1 MQPIVQAVLRSWSIP
16 PVATYA
22 LVLTALTYLRG
33 AWLLRRAGY
42 PYLPVWRLGSF
53 TLGLF
58 ALWFAL
64 ASPLDTF
71 GPFVLTA
78 HMLQHMILMMVAP
91 PLILLGEPLIPIVR
105 GMPRFAAR
113 EFAGPFLNW
122 PAGHRIGLALTN
134 PVIALLLMGTV
145 MFAWHAPGPYEFAL
159 RSSFWHQ
166 VEHAC
171 FFLASIIFWWPV
183 VQPWPSHPRWPRW
196 AMVPY
201 LVIADLQNTALSAVL
216 VFADKILYPSY
227 AAGPS
232 LFGLTPL
239 EDQAAAGAMM
249 WVIGSLAFIV
259 PAVLIAIQCLSRR
272 RLVPEWVDGHGFS
285 RAQSGVESRASAL
298 ELPRLKKLPKESL
311 WKSFVS
317 GHDFS
322 RADTSFISHP
332 PSGLQSAR
340 RSFEVAWF
348 LVLFIVVA
356 SGFAALSRF
365 STVDDDQV
373 LRLSQQSGPFAV
385 AVYGPAG
392 DIPAGPATF
401 GVLVQD
407 RDSREVLLDSQVEF
421 VLHNRTAADVSA
433 QPVRAT
439 RDDENRLLFTAD
451 VDFGSAGAR
460 LLEIEVRQAGRTAV
474 LSLPVEAVNSE
485 PGMPPR
491 WSYVVILAF
500 AGILCAAYLW
510 RHRGSKSAELAL
522 PIA

>member
-42 PYLPVWRLGSF
+42 PYLPAWRLGSF

-91 PLILLGEPLIPIVR
+91 PLIQLGEPLIPIVR

-122 PAGHRIGLALTN
+122 PVAQRLGLALTN

-145 MFAWHAPGPYEFAL
+145 MFAWHVPALYEFAL
-159 RSSFWHQ
+159 RSSSWHQ

-171 FFLASIIFWWPV
+171 FFFASIIFWWPV

-227 AAGPS
+227 ATGPS
-232 LFGLTPL
+232 LFGFTPQ

-249 WVIGSLAFIV
+249 WVIGSLAFII

-272 RLVPEWVDGHGFS
+272 F
-285 RAQSGVESRASAL
+285 A
-298 ELPRLKKLPKESL
+298 
-311 WKSFVS
+311 S
-317 GHDFS
+317 GHEIS
-322 RADTSFISHP
+322 RADRPHRFVIPRGRRPAGDLLSRLLQQPLNPGAFTRNRTFELASF
-332 PSGLQSAR
+332 L
-340 RSFEVAWF
+340 
-348 LVLFIVVA
+348 LLFVVTA
-356 SGFAALSRF
+356 SGFVMLSRF
-365 STVDDDQV
+365 STDDDDQV

-385 AVYGPAG
+385 AVYGPPG

-407 RDSREVLLDSQVEF
+407 RDSREVLLDSQVDF
-421 VLHNRTAADVSA
+421 VLRNRTPADVPA

-451 VDFGSAGAR
+451 VDFESAGAR
-460 LLEIEVRQAGRTAV
+460 LLEIEVRQGGRTAV
-474 LSLPVEAVNSE
+474 LSVPVEAVNSE

-510 RHRGSKSAELAL
+510 RHRGSKSAELAV

>member
-1 MQPIVQAVLRSWSIP
+1 VQPIVQAVLRSWSIP

-53 TLGLF
+53 TLGL
-58 ALWFAL
+58 LSVWFAL

-91 PLILLGEPLIPIVR
+91 PLLLLGEPLIPIVR

-122 PAGHRIGLALTN
+122 PVAQNIGLALTN

-145 MFAWHAPGPYEFAL
+145 MFAWHVPGPYEFAL
-159 RSSFWHQ
+159 RSSFWHEI
-166 VEHAC
+166 EHAC
-171 FFLASIIFWWPV
+171 FFFASIIFWWPV
-183 VQPWPSHPRWPRW
+183 IQPWPSHAQWPRW

-227 AAGPS
+227 ATGPS
-232 LFGLTPL
+232 LFGFTPR
-239 EDQAAAGAMM
+239 EDQAAAGAIM
-249 WVIGSLAFIV
+249 WVIGSLAFII

-272 RLVPEWVDGHGFS
+272 FAS
-285 RAQSGVESRASAL
+285 RN
-298 ELPRLKKLPKESL
+298 
-311 WKSFVS
+311 
-317 GHDFS
+317 DFS
-322 RADTSFISHP
+322 RADKPHRFVIPRGRRPAGDLLSRLLQQPLNPGAFTRNRRFELASF
-332 PSGLQSAR
+332 L
-340 RSFEVAWF
+340 
-348 LVLFIVVA
+348 LLFVVTA
-356 SGFAALSRF
+356 SGFVMLSRF
-365 STVDDDQV
+365 STDDDDQV

-385 AVYGPAG
+385 AVYGPPG
-392 DIPAGPATF
+392 DIPAAPATF

-421 VLHNRTAADVSA
+421 VLHNRTAADVAA

-451 VDFGSAGAR
+451 VDFESAGAR

-474 LSLPVEAVNSE
+474 LSVPVEAVNSE

-491 WSYVVILAF
+491 WSYVVILVFSAV
-500 AGILCAAYLW
+500 LCAAYLW
-510 RHRGSKSAELAL
+510 RHRERRSEELAV